1 MRILWDEPK
10 RRTTLVKPGLD
21 FADLGPTFFESAVV
35 LRVRQERFQAIGP
48 LSRRLIAVVF
58 LPLGT
63 EAISV
68 ISMRYANR
76 KEREIYEAEDP
87 APHG

>member
-1 MRILWDEPK
+1 VRILWDEPK
-10 RRTTLVKPGLD
+10 RRTTLVKHGLD
-21 FADLGPTFFESAVV
+21 FADLSPDFFENAVV
-35 LRVRQERFQAIGP
+35 RRVRRDRLQAVGP
-48 LSRRLIAVVF
+48 LSGRLVGVVF

-68 ISMRYANR
+68 ISMRYASR

-87 APHG
+87 APDR